1 MLSGLLTKMWPW
13 APSTTMSPKLPMG
26 SAWVVGSA
34 RAPADALGA
43 LGAEVCEIVPEAV
56 VRQSGSR
63 VEAAAAVGPDQ
74 LATMSSP
81 RAQATANTCRVQ
93 QALTS

>member
-1 MLSGLLTKMWPW
+1 
-13 APSTTMSPKLPMG
+13 MG

-63 VEAAAAVGPDQ
+63 VEAAAAV
-74 LATMSSP
+74 TF
-81 RAQATANTCRVQ
+81 
-93 QALTS
+93 